1 MKVKDLPESERP
13 RERFL
18 KYGVESL
25 SNEELLSIILKT
37 GNKNRSVKELS
48 IDILKC
54 IKSIDELKNIT
65 KEQLESIYGI
75 GIAQSL
81 TILSVIEL
89 GKRIYMSND
98 NKKKTILNSSDK
110 IYEYMKYELLD
121 KKQEYFYCLYLN
133 TKKEVIKKKLLF
145 IGTVNHSIVHPRE
158 VFKYAYLCSASA
170 IICIHNHPSNDINPS
185 MEDIRLTNSLVELG
199 KMNGIP
205 IIDHI
210 IIGDNKYYS
219 FYENNKI
226 ISF

>member
-89 GKRIYMSND
+89 GKRIYMSNND
-98 NKKKTILNSSDK
+98 KKKNILNTSVK
-110 IYEYMKYELLD
+110 IYEYMRYQLLD

-133 TKKEVIKKKLLF
+133 QKKELIEKKLLF
-145 IGTVNHSIVHPRE
+145 IGTVNHSLVHPRE
-158 VFKYAYLCSASA
+158 VFKYAYLYSASA
-170 IICIHNHPSNDINPS
+170 IVCIHNHPSNDTTPS
-185 MEDIRLTNSLVELG
+185 REDIRLTTSLVELG

-210 IIGDNKYYS
+210 IIGNDEYYS
-219 FYENNKI
+219 FYENNQI
-226 ISF
+226 IAL